1 MRASNKILGAV
12 LALAMTVGT
21 VSGAPVAGD
30 VLGAETVQAA
40 TKTKTQAI
48 SISNVKNW
56 KATLYTGQSLSF
68 KTNYKEN
75 QLKVSTSDKSVVSV
89 KGIKITGVNKGTA
102 KVTVAVKSNTK
113 VKKTITV
120 KVVDRYIIRKS
131 DEGGNAVTEKY
142 DRKTKKSTYTVAMT
156 GTDELNKADISIK
169 FKFTSKDTHMAGTGF
184 AGEMNNVG
192 MNRDISYIKIYNV
205 TKDDSYKQIIDFNK
219 KSDKELYKYYELTK
233 AEIKQTKFTHNNTDA
248 GYVMASVVPHGKN
261 GLVKECL
268 IKDKETGTLY
278 KLEYQGSEDP
288 YAVYKSVKVIK

>member
-1 MRASNKILGAV
+1 MKISKKLV
-12 LALAMTVGT
+12 SFMLALAMVVTAMAVQTV
-21 VSGAPVAGD
+21 P
-30 VLGAETVQAA
+30 VQA
-40 TKTKTQAI
+40 KTKAFKVT
-48 SISNVKNW
+48 NVKGN
-56 KATLYTGQSLSF
+56 KVTIYQGDNLTL
-68 KTNYKEN
+68 KTNYKAS
-75 QLKVSTSDKSVVSV
+75 QLKFKTSDKTVATVSSRGAITAV
-89 KGIKITGVNKGTA
+89 KKGTA
-102 KVTVAVKSNTK
+102 KITVAVKSNTK

-120 KVVDRYIIRKS
+120 KVVNRYIIRKS

-156 GTDELNKADISIK
+156 GTDELNKADISVK
-169 FKFTSKDTHMAGTGF
+169 FKFTSKATNITGTGYT
-184 AGEMNNVG
+184 GEINNGTSV
-192 MNRDISYIKIYNV
+192 IKIYNV

-248 GYVMASVVPHGKN
+248 GYAMASVVPHGKN

-278 KLEYQGSEDP
+278 KLEYEGSEDP

>member
-1 MRASNKILGAV
+1 MKGIKKFIGITLAVVVVTSAV
-12 LALAMTVGT
+12 LAQSVPVG
-21 VSGAPVAGD
+21 A
-30 VLGAETVQAA
+30 
-40 TKTKTQAI
+40 KTQEI
-48 SISNVKNW
+48 SISNVKNG

-142 DRKTKKSTYTVAMT
+142 DRKTKKSTYTVAVT
-156 GTDELNKADISIK
+156 GKDGNSGLDINLKFSFASKA
-169 FKFTSKDTHMAGTGF
+169 TNLAGTGY
-184 AGEMNNVG
+184 AGELNNG
-192 MNRDISYIKIYNV
+192 AGCGLRLYNM

-233 AEIKQTKFTHNNTDA
+233 AEIKQTKFTRNNTDA
-248 GYVMASVVPHGKN
+248 GCVLALSMPDGKN
-261 GLVKECL
+261 TYVDCL

-288 YAVYKSVKVIK
+288 YTVYKSVKVMK

>member
-1 MRASNKILGAV
+1 MKASNKILGAV

-40 TKTKTQAI
+40 TRTKSVT
-48 SISNVKNW
+48 ISNVKNG
-56 KATLYTGQSLSF
+56 KATLYKGQRLSF

-75 QLKVSTSDKSVVSV
+75 QLKVSTSDKNVVSV

-102 KVTVAVKSNTK
+102 KITVAVKSNTK

-131 DEGGNAVTEKY
+131 CEGGNAVTEKY

-156 GTDELNKADISIK
+156 GTDELNKADISVK
-169 FKFTSKDTHMAGTGF
+169 FKFTSKATNLTGTRY
-184 AGEMNNVG
+184 AGELNNG
-192 MNRDISYIKIYNV
+192 EGCGLRLYNM

-233 AEIKQTKFTHNNTDA
+233 AEIKQTKFTRNNTDA

-261 GLVKECL
+261 GLIKECL

-278 KLEYQGSEDP
+278 KLEYRGSEDP

>member
-1 MRASNKILGAV
+1 MRRHQSMKGIKKFIGITLAVVVVTSAV
-12 LALAMTVGT
+12 LAQSVPVG
-21 VSGAPVAGD
+21 A
-30 VLGAETVQAA
+30 
-40 TKTKTQAI
+40 KTQAI
-48 SISNVKNW
+48 SISNVKNG
-56 KATLYTGQSLSF
+56 KATLYKGQRLSF

-75 QLKVSTSDKSVVSV
+75 QLKVSTSDKNVVSV

-120 KVVDRYIIRKS
+120 KVVDRYIIRK
-131 DEGGNAVTEKY
+131 DDAGGNAVTEKY

-156 GTDELNKADISIK
+156 GTDELNKADISVK
-169 FKFTSKDTHMAGTGF
+169 FKFTSKATNLTGTRY
-184 AGEMNNVG
+184 AGELNNG
-192 MNRDISYIKIYNV
+192 EGCGLKLYNV

>member
-1 MRASNKILGAV
+1 MKGIKKFIGITLAVVVVTSAV
-12 LALAMTVGT
+12 LAQSVPVG
-21 VSGAPVAGD
+21 A
-30 VLGAETVQAA
+30 
-40 TKTKTQAI
+40 KTQAI
-48 SISNVKNW
+48 SISNVKNG
-56 KATLYTGQSLSF
+56 KATLYTGQSISF

-131 DEGGNAVTEKY
+131 CEGGNAVTEKY

-169 FKFTSKDTHMAGTGF
+169 FKFTSKDTNMTGTRY
-184 AGEMNNVG
+184 AGELNNG
-192 MNRDISYIKIYNV
+192 EGCGLKLYNV

-261 GLVKECL
+261 GIIKECL

-278 KLEYQGSEDP
+278 KLEYRGSEDP
-288 YAVYKSVKVIK
+288 YVVYKSVKVIK